1 MTVVLYLGA
10 HPDDVEVGCGG
21 TIIKRRTD
29 EHAVV
34 IVLSDCGMNSGLRFT
49 SRQIRQEFQRSMDLL
64 GVLRHKVLYFRNTEF
79 PAQSDNIR
87 KQIEELRQEFRP
99 DVVYLPSVKDP
110 HQDHRVLAVEGI
122 RAFRRG
128 KEEIRSYEIST
139 IPMGFNPRVFVD
151 ITDVMEVKIEALL
164 CYESQYERTVFDERI
179 FRTQS
184 AFRGAQMGSEYAEG
198 FELIRRCE

>member
-1 MTVVLYLGA
+1 MKVALYLGP
-10 HPDDVEVGCGG
+10 HPDDVEIGCGG
-21 TIIKRRTD
+21 TIVRKTD
-29 EHAVV
+29 EEPVV
-34 IVLSDCGMNSGLRFT
+34 IVFTNCGTNSGLEFT
-49 SRQIRQEFQRSMDLL
+49 GGKITAEFERSMGILKVNRYA
-64 GVLRHKVLYFRNTEF
+64 VLDFWNSRF
-79 PAQSDNIR
+79 PSQSNEIR
-87 KQIEELRQEFRP
+87 SHIEELRREINP

-139 IPMGFNPRVFVD
+139 TPMGFNPTIFVD
-151 ITDVMEVKIEALL
+151 IDSVMDTKIRALL
-164 CYESQYERTVFDERI
+164 CYKTQYERSNFDEKI

-184 AFRGAQMGSEYAEG
+184 AFRGAQLGLAYAEG